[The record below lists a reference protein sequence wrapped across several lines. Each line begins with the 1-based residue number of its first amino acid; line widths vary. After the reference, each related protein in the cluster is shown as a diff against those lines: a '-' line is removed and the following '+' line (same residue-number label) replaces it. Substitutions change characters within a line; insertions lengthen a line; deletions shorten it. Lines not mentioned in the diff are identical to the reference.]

1 MTSDDG
7 HTGATQTTHQDTDH
21 TGHVQNAPAGGPSQI
36 TDHASARET
45 SRRHKFYERPEK
57 CPLAAFPNSA
67 MMAMDREAALEG
79 GDPVGSGPVVV
90 ASFNDRRSW
99 DLPDG
104 WRGNIAADGSAML
117 RLPEGMTHLPERAF
131 SGCTSLTSI
140 TLPSTLTSVGYEA
153 FQKCCSLREVNL
165 PDGLT
170 SIGAQAF
177 FGCRALTSIVLPAR
191 LRSLGPF
198 AFYDCTSIATATLLS
213 ELTSIEDCTFEN
225 CSSLCDLA
233 LPAGLVDI
241 GEAAFRRCAAL
252 SSVDL
257 PAGLAS
263 VGISAFS
270 RCSTLASIEFPPGL
284 ACLGAHAFQ
293 NCSSL
298 VSVTFQAHLTCD
310 LTCVGVEVSSHH
322 PCGDVGLAPPRL
334 PPRAWRSPYLS

>member
-1 MTSDDG
+1 MTATQER
-7 HTGATQTTHQDTDH
+7 HRRHIKTQTTQDTYKMRPRADPH
-21 TGHVQNAPAGGPSQI
+21 RSQI
-36 TDHASARET
+36 T
-45 SRRHKFYERPEK
+45 RRRERPRDVTSFTNAQK
-57 CPLAAFPNSA
+57 VSPAAFPNSA

-177 FGCRALTSIVLPAR
+177 FCCRALTSIILPAR
-191 LRSLGPF
+191 LRSLAEHGLF
-198 AFYDCTSIATATLLS
+198 DGALLV
-213 ELTSIEDCTFEN
+213 
-225 CSSLCDLA
+225 A
-233 LPAGLVDI
+233 LGI
-241 GEAAFRRCAAL
+241 G
-252 SSVDL
+252 
-257 PAGLAS
+257 
-263 VGISAFS
+263 I
-270 RCSTLASIEFPPGL
+270 
-284 ACLGAHAFQ
+284 
-293 NCSSL
+293 
-298 VSVTFQAHLTCD
+298 
-310 LTCVGVEVSSHH
+310 
-322 PCGDVGLAPPRL
+322 
-334 PPRAWRSPYLS
+334 